1 MSVFI
6 QTRGEAGG
14 GVAAHLECP
23 VCGHFSTS
31 HAHQL
36 THMAA
41 SHPACLDAVT
51 VGRLGNIVTYQSTA
65 RLFHCSNCFHTCR
78 DFTKL
83 YTHIISKHCVDDRE
97 EEEEEEKDAPR
108 GTQSGE
114 KEAGKDKLK
123 RKQREE
129 EEEEEGGGKEAPERK
144 QREEEERGKDKLKR
158 KQREEEEGG
167 KDKLKRKQSEEEE
180 EEEGGGKEAPERK
193 QREEEERGK
202 DKLKRKRKEEE
213 EGGKD
218 APERK
223 RRSEEEEEEVRAD
236 GEEGGG
242 VLMASNAGFRCLI
255 CGWKTKLKSLVVIH
269 VSRKH
274 DIPKKLA
281 SQAVGATATS
291 GVCLGAVAAAP
302 TAGDEDVVVDG
313 LSGEMLKEEMEATA
327 KVVRFTHNRFVCLI
341 CGWKT
346 KLKGFAI
353 SHVVRCH
360 DVERPY
366 RCRAC
371 PCSFFLPSRLQQHVR
386 TDHRPGRYAC
396 PFCCFRSHFL
406 GGFRRHCSRC
416 NAREEGEGE
425 GEGGGAAEAEG
436 AAAGEEEENEEEEE
450 EEKKDRKGRRRR
462 RRVRIMMEEEEE
474 ED

>member
-1 MSVFI
+1 MKISVSAEPKLLDEGALLLINTSGGRGCGLRTFTVAPHGEELSEHVKERIVSLHKDGLGYKRIASTLKLSCSTVAKTI
-6 QTRGEAGG
+6 QRFNRTGSTHNRRRRGRPKKLSERAQLRVTRGEAGG

-36 THMAA
+36 THMAS

-65 RLFHCSNCFHTCR
+65 RLFHCSDCFHTCR

-83 YTHIISKHCVDDRE
+83 YTKNEV
-97 EEEEEEKDAPR
+97 AVA
-108 GTQSGE
+108 T
-114 KEAGKDKLK
+114 AGV
-123 RKQREE
+123 
-129 EEEEEGGGKEAPERK
+129 GYH
-144 QREEEERGKDKLKR
+144 
-158 KQREEEEGG
+158 
-167 KDKLKRKQSEEEE
+167 
-180 EEEGGGKEAPERK
+180 
-193 QREEEERGK
+193 
-202 DKLKRKRKEEE
+202 
-213 EGGKD
+213 
-218 APERK
+218 
-223 RRSEEEEEEVRAD
+223 
-236 GEEGGG
+236 
-242 VLMASNAGFRCLI
+242 CLI
-255 CGWKTKLKSLVVIH
+255 CGWRTKLKSLVVIH
-269 VSRKH
+269 VARKH

-281 SQAVGATATS
+281 AQAVGAGATAPRNATTAT
-291 GVCLGAVAAAP
+291 ATAAA
-302 TAGDEDVVVDG
+302 TATAEDEDVVVDG

-327 KVVRFTHNRFVCLI
+327 KVVRFTHNRFMCLI

-366 RCRAC
+366 RCHDCQR
-371 PCSFFLPSRLQQHVR
+371 SFFLPSRLQQHVR
-386 TDHRPGRYAC
+386 TDHRPGRYSC

-416 NAREEGEGE
+416 NAREGGR
-425 GEGGGAAEAEG
+425 GGGG
-436 AAAGEEEENEEEEE
+436 GGGGGGGEE
-450 EEKKDRKGRRRR
+450 EEKKKKKEEEERKGSRRRR
-462 RRVRIMMEEEEE
+462 RRTARVVMEEEEE